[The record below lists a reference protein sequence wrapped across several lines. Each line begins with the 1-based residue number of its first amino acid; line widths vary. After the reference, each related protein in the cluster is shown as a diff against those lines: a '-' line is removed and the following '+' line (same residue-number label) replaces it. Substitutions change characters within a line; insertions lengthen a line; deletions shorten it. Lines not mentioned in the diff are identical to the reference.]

1 MADLYRGYDAG
12 LLDASTADR
21 EQGRQARNDFFRGVK
36 FSPFDLLGAPVDLVN
51 MGLQG
56 VDTMFGRRN
65 VLGSERPLLGA
76 DDLINRYAD
85 FVDYLG
91 YDYGRPTGSL
101 AETAGRVTGGI
112 LAPTGGAATLA
123 KMESNVSGL
132 IKAARD
138 ARSLRS
144 EAADLAAKGDD
155 AGAAE
160 ASQVATV
167 LEVEAA
173 PLVSV
178 LQRIDADGKV
188 PKFTVKDDGTY
199 LSVGTD
205 KADAGRAVE
214 VVRQARRDMG
224 AEEARVA
231 SDDPLTAQE
240 IRFIIE
246 SPELNDALR
255 FGDEISMAVNGR
267 PFDTELI
274 LGEGGFANRPS
285 SVAKQVAIGR
295 AFEMAV
301 QGSPEYK
308 SQVFSAYG
316 EKYPSVL
323 EAVGAKDYDDLVQK
337 SYLQMQAETEAQF
350 NRLPVNTFFHPG
362 DFEYVT
368 SKGGT
373 NSIGMLR
380 DVIQNQNLN
389 VFRGGDPHE
398 FLSRVDPA
406 TGLSSNEKFRAVHDY
421 AGHGILG
428 NKFDAL
434 GEERAYAAHSQMY
447 SPLARMAMA
456 AETRGQNSLVNYT
469 PLNVELEAQIA
480 KEMDNLKA
488 ARTDEAKA
496 EINARIID
504 LQGQRRYADQAS
516 VLLPPEMLDVQY
528 AGGMPEYLRG
538 VNQPLLGSTVDDVP
552 VYHYS
557 KTPGLLEI
565 DPAYMGSRMGPEG
578 YATPDEMSALTGY
591 GRPARSFYFAD
602 EAPDRIVDPAMRG
615 ATAGYEGRASGLYD
629 PIADPLKLRML
640 ARERNKGVTDRKLF
654 LKDLDAAVQ
663 AYGYSGQVVPFSE
676 TRRAA
681 LLFDPLPVTPNQG
694 ILIE

>member
-1 MADLYRGYDAG
+1 MNPEDDF
-12 LLDASTADR
+12 LLGPTGTPSTVGDFASDYA
-21 EQGRQARNDFFRGVK
+21 RGVK

-56 VDTMFGRRN
+56 IDALYGARN

-85 FVDYLG
+85 FVEYMG
-91 YDYGRPTGSL
+91 YDYGRPTNSPG
-101 AETAGRVTGGI
+101 EIAGRVTGGI

-205 KADAGRAVE
+205 MAKSGDAVE
-214 VVRQARRDMG
+214 VVRQARREMG
-224 AEEARVA
+224 ADEARVVG
-231 SDDPLTAQE
+231 DEPLSKEE

-246 SPELNDALR
+246 SPELNAALR
-255 FGDEISMAVNGR
+255 FGDDISMAVTGR
-267 PFDTELI
+267 PFDTNLV
-274 LGEGGFANRPS
+274 LGETGAGGRES
-285 SVAKQVAIGR
+285 SVAKQAAIGR
-295 AFEMAV
+295 AFQLAV

-308 SQVFSAYG
+308 SQVFAAYG

-323 EAVGAKDYDDLVQK
+323 DAVGARDYDDLVQK

-350 NRLPVNTFFHPG
+350 NRLPVNTFYHPG
-362 DFEYVT
+362 DFDYVT

-398 FLSRVDPA
+398 FLSRIDPA

-456 AETRGQNSLVNYT
+456 SETRGQNSFVNYS
-469 PLNVELEAQIA
+469 PLNVELEAKIA
-480 KEMDNLKA
+480 TEMDNLKS
-488 ARTDEAKA
+488 ARTPEAKA

-504 LQGQRRYADQAS
+504 LQGQRRYGDQVS
-516 VLLPPEMLDVQY
+516 VLLPPEMLDVGY
-528 AGGMPEYLRG
+528 SGGMPGYLRE
-538 VNQPLLGSTVDDVP
+538 VNQPLLGTTVDDLP

-565 DPAYMGSRMGPEG
+565 DPSFVGTRMGPEMYG
-578 YATPDEMSALTGY
+578 RDEAVRISSY
-591 GRPARSFYFAD
+591 DRPARSYYFAD
-602 EAPDRIVDPAMRG
+602 SPPERVVDPAISS
-615 ATAGYEGRASGLYD
+615 ATSGYEGMASGLYD
-629 PIADPLKLRML
+629 VMEDPARLRML
-640 ARERNKGVTDRKLF
+640 ALERNKGVLDRNLF
-654 LKDLDAAVQ
+654 YKDLESSIRD
-663 AYGYSGQVVPFSE
+663 YGYSGYVAPFE
-676 TRRAA
+676 GGRAA

>member
-1 MADLYRGYDAG
+1 MNPEDDF
-12 LLDASTADR
+12 LLGPTGTPSTVGGFAS
-21 EQGRQARNDFFRGVK
+21 DFARGVK

-56 VDTMFGRRN
+56 IDTMFGRRN
-65 VLGSERPLLGA
+65 VLGSERPFLGA

-85 FVDYLG
+85 FVENMG
-91 YDYGRPTGSL
+91 YDYGRPTNSPG
-101 AETAGRVTGGI
+101 EIAGRVTGGI

-205 KADAGRAVE
+205 MAKSGDAVE
-214 VVRQARRDMG
+214 VVRQARREMG
-224 AEEARVA
+224 ADEARVVG
-231 SDDPLTAQE
+231 DEPLSKEE

-246 SPELNDALR
+246 SPELNAALR
-255 FGDEISMAVNGR
+255 FGDDISMAVTGR
-267 PFDTELI
+267 PFDTDLV
-274 LGEGGFANRPS
+274 LGETGAGGRES
-285 SVAKQVAIGR
+285 SVAKQAAIGR
-295 AFEMAV
+295 AFQLAV

-308 SQVFSAYG
+308 SQVFAAYG

-323 EAVGAKDYDDLVQK
+323 EAVGARDYDDLVQK

-350 NRLPVNTFFHPG
+350 NRLPVNTFYHPG
-362 DFEYVT
+362 DFDYVT
-368 SKGGT
+368 AQGGT

-398 FLSRVDPA
+398 FLSRIDPA

-456 AETRGQNSLVNYT
+456 SETRGQNSFVNYS
-469 PLNVELEAQIA
+469 PLNVELEAKIA
-480 KEMDNLKA
+480 TEMDNLKS
-488 ARTDEAKA
+488 ARTPEAKA

-504 LQGQRRYADQAS
+504 LQGQRRYGDQVS
-516 VLLPPEMLDVQY
+516 VLLPPEMLDVGY
-528 AGGMPEYLRG
+528 SGGMPGYLRE
-538 VNQPLLGSTVDDVP
+538 VNQPLLGTTVDDLP

-565 DPAYMGSRMGPEG
+565 DPSFVGTRMGPEMYG
-578 YATPDEMSALTGY
+578 RDEAVRISSY
-591 GRPARSFYFAD
+591 DRPARSYYFAD
-602 EAPDRIVDPAMRG
+602 NPPERVVDPAISG
-615 ATAGYEGRASGLYD
+615 ATSGYEGRASGLYD
-629 PIADPLKLRML
+629 VMEDPARLRML
-640 ARERNKGVTDRKLF
+640 ALERNKGVLDRNLF
-654 LKDLDAAVQ
+654 YKDLEGSIRD
-663 AYGYSGQVVPFSE
+663 YGYSGYVAPFE
-676 TRRAA
+676 GGRAA

>member
-1 MADLYRGYDAG
+1 MAVNDQFAGYAQQG
-12 LLDASTADR
+12 LLAEPIDVSPLSDF
-21 EQGRQARNDFFRGVK
+21 GRGLQY
-36 FSPFDLLGAPVDLVN
+36 SPFDLLGAPVDIAN

-56 VDTMFGRRN
+56 IDSLYGVQN
-65 VLGSERPLLGA
+65 VLGSEY
-76 DDLINRYAD
+76 LIDKYAD
-85 FVDYLG
+85 LGEATGLFDYQ
-91 YDYGRPTGSL
+91 RPTGSL
-101 AETAGRVTGGI
+101 AETAGRITGGVA
-112 LAPTGGAATLA
+112 APFGGAKALA
-123 KMESNVSGL
+123 SMNTNVSSL

-138 ARSLRS
+138 ARSLRD
-144 EAADLAAKGDD
+144 EAADLIAKGDD

-205 KADAGRAVE
+205 MAKSGDAVE
-214 VVRQARRDMG
+214 VVRQARREMG
-224 AEEARVA
+224 ADEARVVG
-231 SDDPLTAQE
+231 DEPLSKEE

-246 SPELNDALR
+246 SPELNAALR
-255 FGDEISMAVNGR
+255 FGDDISMAVTGR
-267 PFDTELI
+267 PFDTEII
-274 LGEGGFANRPS
+274 LGETGAGGRES
-285 SVAKQVAIGR
+285 SVAKQAAIGR
-295 AFEMAV
+295 AFQLAV

-308 SQVFSAYG
+308 SQVFAAYG

-323 EAVGAKDYDDLVQK
+323 EAVGARDYDDLVQK

-350 NRLPVNTFFHPG
+350 NRLPVNTFYHPG
-362 DFEYVT
+362 DFDYVT
-368 SKGGT
+368 SQGGT

-456 AETRGQNSLVNYT
+456 SETRGQNSFVNYS
-469 PLNVELEAQIA
+469 PLNVELEAKIA
-480 KEMDNLKA
+480 TEMDNLKA
-488 ARTDEAKA
+488 AKTDEAKA

-504 LQGQRRYADQAS
+504 LQSQRRYGDQVS
-516 VLLPPEMLDVQY
+516 VLLPPEMLDVSY
-528 AGGMPEYLRG
+528 SGGMPGYLRE
-538 VNQPLLGSTVDDVP
+538 VNQPLLGTTVDDLP

-565 DPAYMGSRMGPEG
+565 DPSFVGTRMGPE
-578 YATPDEMSALTGY
+578 MY
-591 GRPARSFYFAD
+591 GRDEAVRISSYDRPDRSYYFAD
-602 EAPDRIVDPAMRG
+602 KPPQRAVDPAVTG
-615 ATAGYEGRASGLYD
+615 ATSGYEGRASGLYD
-629 PIADPLKLRML
+629 IESDPANLLML
-640 ARERNKGVTDRKLF
+640 ARQRFKGQTDKNLF
-654 LKDLDAAVQ
+654 AKDFESAIRD
-663 AYGYSGQVVPFSE
+663 YGYSGYVAPFAGG
-676 TRRAA
+676 RAA
-681 LLFDPLPVTPNQG
+681 LLFDPLPVRPNQG
-694 ILIE
+694 ILVE

>member
-1 MADLYRGYDAG
+1 MNPEDDF
-12 LLDASTADR
+12 LLGPTGTPSTVGDFAS
-21 EQGRQARNDFFRGVK
+21 DFARGVK
-36 FSPFDLLGAPVDLVN
+36 FSPFDLLGAPVDLMN
-51 MGLQG
+51 LGLQSI
-56 VDTMFGRRN
+56 DTMFGRRN

-85 FVDYLG
+85 FVDFLG
-91 YDYGRPTGSL
+91 YDYGRPTGSI

-205 KADAGRAVE
+205 MAKSGDAVE
-214 VVRQARRDMG
+214 VVRQARREMG
-224 AEEARVA
+224 ADEARVVG
-231 SDDPLTAQE
+231 DEPLSKEE

-246 SPELNDALR
+246 SPELNAALR
-255 FGDEISMAVNGR
+255 FGDDISMAVTGR
-267 PFDTELI
+267 PFDTDLV
-274 LGEGGFANRPS
+274 LGETGAGGRES
-285 SVAKQVAIGR
+285 SVAKQAAIGR
-295 AFEMAV
+295 AFQLAV

-308 SQVFSAYG
+308 SQVFAAYG

-323 EAVGAKDYDDLVQK
+323 EAVGARDYDDLVQK

-350 NRLPVNTFFHPG
+350 NRLPVNTFYHPG
-362 DFEYVT
+362 DFDYVT
-368 SKGGT
+368 SQGGT

-398 FLSRVDPA
+398 FLSRIDPA

-456 AETRGQNSLVNYT
+456 SETRGQNSFVNYS
-469 PLNVELEAQIA
+469 PLNIELEAKIA
-480 KEMDNLKA
+480 TEMDNLKS
-488 ARTDEAKA
+488 ARTPEAKA

-504 LQGQRRYADQAS
+504 LQGQRRYGDQVS
-516 VLLPPEMLDVQY
+516 VLLPPEMLDVGY
-528 AGGMPEYLRG
+528 SGGMPGYLRE
-538 VNQPLLGSTVDDVP
+538 VNQPLLGTTVDDLP

-565 DPAYMGSRMGPEG
+565 DPSFVGTRMGPEMYG
-578 YATPDEMSALTGY
+578 RDEAVRISSY
-591 GRPARSFYFAD
+591 DRPARSYYFAD
-602 EAPDRIVDPAMRG
+602 NPPERVVDPAISD
-615 ATAGYEGRASGLYD
+615 ATSGYEGRASGLYD
-629 PIADPLKLRML
+629 VMEDPARLRML
-640 ARERNKGVTDRKLF
+640 ALERNKGVLDRNLF
-654 LKDLDAAVQ
+654 YKDLESSIRD
-663 AYGYSGQVVPFSE
+663 YGYSGYVAPFE
-676 TRRAA
+676 GGRAA

>member
-1 MADLYRGYDAG
+1 
-12 LLDASTADR
+12 
-21 EQGRQARNDFFRGVK
+21 
-36 FSPFDLLGAPVDLVN
+36 
-51 MGLQG
+51 
-56 VDTMFGRRN
+56 
-65 VLGSERPLLGA
+65 LGSEYLI
-76 DDLINRYAD
+76 DKYSDLVEGI
-85 FVDYLG
+85 G

-112 LAPTGGAATLA
+112 LAPFGGAKALSNMNT
-123 KMESNVSGL
+123 NVSGL

-138 ARSLRS
+138 ARKLRD

-155 AGAAE
+155 IGAAE

-224 AEEARVA
+224 SEEARVA

-285 SVAKQVAIGR
+285 SIAKQVAIGR

-308 SQVFSAYG
+308 SQVFAAYG

-323 EAVGAKDYDDLVQK
+323 EAVGARDYDDLVQK

-368 SKGGT
+368 SQGGT

-447 SPLARMAMA
+447 SPLARMAMGS
-456 AETRGQNSLVNYT
+456 ETRGQNSFVNYT
-469 PLNVELEAQIA
+469 PLNVEIEAQIA
-480 KEMDNLKA
+480 KEMDNLAA
-488 ARTDEAKA
+488 ARTDGAKA
-496 EINARIID
+496 EINKRIID
-504 LQGQRRYADQAS
+504 LQGQRRYGDQVS
-516 VLLPPEMLDVQY
+516 VLLPPEMLDVGY
-528 AGGMPEYLRG
+528 SGGIPDYLRA
-538 VNQPLLGSTVDDVP
+538 VNQPLLGSAVDDVP

-565 DPAYMGSRMGPEG
+565 DPSYMGSRMGPEG
-578 YATPDEMSALTGY
+578 YATREEMNALTGY
-591 GRPARSFYFAD
+591 GRPPRSFYFAD

-640 ARERNKGVTDRKLF
+640 AFERNKGVSDRKLF

-663 AYGYSGQVVPFSE
+663 AYGYSGQIVPFSD

>member
-1 MADLYRGYDAG
+1 MNPEDDF
-12 LLDASTADR
+12 LLGPMGAPSTVGDFASDYA
-21 EQGRQARNDFFRGVK
+21 RGVK

-56 VDTMFGRRN
+56 IDALYGARN

-85 FVDYLG
+85 FVEYMG
-91 YDYGRPTGSL
+91 YDYGRPTNSPG
-101 AETAGRVTGGI
+101 EIAGRVTGGI

-205 KADAGRAVE
+205 MAKSGDAVE
-214 VVRQARRDMG
+214 VVRQARREMG
-224 AEEARVA
+224 ADEARVVG
-231 SDDPLTAQE
+231 DEPLSKEE

-246 SPELNDALR
+246 SPELNAALR
-255 FGDEISMAVNGR
+255 FGDDISMAVTGR
-267 PFDTELI
+267 PFDTNLV
-274 LGEGGFANRPS
+274 LGETGAGGRES
-285 SVAKQVAIGR
+285 SVAKQAAIGR
-295 AFEMAV
+295 AFQLAV

-308 SQVFSAYG
+308 SQVFAAYG

-323 EAVGAKDYDDLVQK
+323 DAVGARDYDDLVQK

-350 NRLPVNTFFHPG
+350 NRLPVNTFYHPG
-362 DFEYVT
+362 DFDYVT

-398 FLSRVDPA
+398 FLSRIDPA

-456 AETRGQNSLVNYT
+456 SETRGQNSFVNYS
-469 PLNVELEAQIA
+469 PLNVELEAKIA
-480 KEMDNLKA
+480 TEMDNLKS
-488 ARTDEAKA
+488 ARTPEAKA

-504 LQGQRRYADQAS
+504 LQGQRRYGDQVS
-516 VLLPPEMLDVQY
+516 VLLPPEMLDVGY
-528 AGGMPEYLRG
+528 SGGMPGYLRE
-538 VNQPLLGSTVDDVP
+538 VNQPLLGTTVDDLP

-565 DPAYMGSRMGPEG
+565 DPSFVGTRMGPEMYG
-578 YATPDEMSALTGY
+578 RDEAVRISSY
-591 GRPARSFYFAD
+591 DRPARSYYFAD
-602 EAPDRIVDPAMRG
+602 SPPERVVDPAISS
-615 ATAGYEGRASGLYD
+615 ATSGYEGMASGLYD
-629 PIADPLKLRML
+629 VMEDPARLRML
-640 ARERNKGVTDRKLF
+640 ALERNKGVLDRNLF
-654 LKDLDAAVQ
+654 YKDLESSIRD
-663 AYGYSGQVVPFSE
+663 YGYSGYVAPFAGG
-676 TRRAA
+676 RAA

>member
-1 MADLYRGYDAG
+1 MAVNDQFAGYAQQG
-12 LLDASTADR
+12 LLAEPMDISPLGDF
-21 EQGRQARNDFFRGVK
+21 GRGLQY
-36 FSPFDLLGAPVDLVN
+36 SPFDLLGAPVDLMN
-51 MGLQG
+51 MGLQS
-56 VDTMFGRRN
+56 VDALYGAQN
-65 VLGSERPLLGA
+65 VLGSERPFLGSEY
-76 DDLINRYAD
+76 LIDKYAD
-85 FVDYLG
+85 LGEATGLFDYQ
-91 YDYGRPTGSL
+91 RPTGSL
-101 AETAGRVTGGI
+101 AETAGRITGGVA
-112 LAPTGGAATLA
+112 APFGGAKALA
-123 KMESNVSGL
+123 SMNTNVSSL

-138 ARSLRS
+138 ARSLRD
-144 EAADLAAKGDD
+144 EAADLVAKGDD

-205 KADAGRAVE
+205 MAEPAKAADTVSE
-214 VVRQARRDMG
+214 ARRGMG
-224 AEEARVA
+224 ADEARVVG
-231 SDDPLTAQE
+231 DEPLSKEE

-246 SPELNDALR
+246 SPELNAARR
-255 FGDEISMAVNGR
+255 FGDDISMAVTGR

-274 LGEGGFANRPS
+274 LGDTGRASRES
-285 SVAKQVAIGR
+285 SIAKQAAIGQ
-295 AFEMAV
+295 AFRLAV

-308 SQVFSAYG
+308 SQVFAAYG

-323 EAVGAKDYDDLVQK
+323 EAVGARDYDDLVQK

-350 NRLPVNTFFHPG
+350 NRLPVNTFYHPG
-362 DFEYVT
+362 DFDYVT
-368 SKGGT
+368 SQGGT

-456 AETRGQNSLVNYT
+456 SETRGQNSFVNYS
-469 PLNVELEAQIA
+469 PLNVEVEAQIA
-480 KEMDNLKA
+480 REMDNLNSAK
-488 ARTDEAKA
+488 TDAAKA
-496 EINARIID
+496 EINERIID
-504 LQGQRRYADQAS
+504 LQGQRRYGDQVS

-528 AGGMPEYLRG
+528 SGGMPGYLRG

-565 DPAYMGSRMGPEG
+565 DPSFVGTRMGPERYG
-578 YATPDEMSALTGY
+578 NKEAASIEYYDRPD
-591 GRPARSFYFAD
+591 RSYYFAD
-602 EAPDRIVDPAMRG
+602 EAPQSVVDPAMSD
-615 ATAGYEGRASGLYD
+615 AVAGYEGRASGLYD
-629 PIADPLKLRML
+629 VGADPINLKTL
-640 ARERNKGVTDRKLF
+640 AQQRNKGVLDKNLF
-654 LKDLDAAVQ
+654 LKDLESSIRD
-663 AYGYSGQVVPFSE
+663 YGYSGYVSPFAGG
-676 TRRAA
+676 RAA

-694 ILIE
+694 ILVK

>member
-1 MADLYRGYDAG
+1 MNPEDDF
-12 LLDASTADR
+12 LLGPTGTPSTVGDFAS
-21 EQGRQARNDFFRGVK
+21 DFARGVK
-36 FSPFDLLGAPVDLVN
+36 FSPFDLLGAPVDLMN
-51 MGLQG
+51 LGLQSI
-56 VDTMFGRRN
+56 DTMFGRRN

-85 FVDYLG
+85 FVDFLG
-91 YDYGRPTGSL
+91 YDYGRPTASI

-205 KADAGRAVE
+205 MAKSGDAVE
-214 VVRQARRDMG
+214 VVRQARREMG
-224 AEEARVA
+224 ADEARVVG
-231 SDDPLTAQE
+231 DEPLSKEE

-246 SPELNDALR
+246 SPELNAALR
-255 FGDEISMAVNGR
+255 FGDDISMAVTGR
-267 PFDTELI
+267 PFDTDLV
-274 LGEGGFANRPS
+274 LGETGAGGRES
-285 SVAKQVAIGR
+285 SVAKQAAIGR
-295 AFEMAV
+295 AFQLAV

-308 SQVFSAYG
+308 SQVFAAYG

-323 EAVGAKDYDDLVQK
+323 EAVGARDYDDLVQK

-350 NRLPVNTFFHPG
+350 NRLPVNTFYHPG
-362 DFEYVT
+362 DFDYVT
-368 SKGGT
+368 SQGGT

-398 FLSRVDPA
+398 FLSRIDPA

-456 AETRGQNSLVNYT
+456 SETRGQNSFVNYS
-469 PLNVELEAQIA
+469 PLNIELEAKIA
-480 KEMDNLKA
+480 TEMDNLKS
-488 ARTDEAKA
+488 ARTPEAKA

-504 LQGQRRYADQAS
+504 LQGQRRYGDQVS
-516 VLLPPEMLDVQY
+516 VLLPPEMLDVGY
-528 AGGMPEYLRG
+528 SGGMPGYLRE
-538 VNQPLLGSTVDDVP
+538 VNQPLLGTTVDDLP

-565 DPAYMGSRMGPEG
+565 DPSFVGTRMGPEMYG
-578 YATPDEMSALTGY
+578 RDEAVRISSY
-591 GRPARSFYFAD
+591 DRPARSYYFAD
-602 EAPDRIVDPAMRG
+602 NPPERVVDPAISD
-615 ATAGYEGRASGLYD
+615 ATSGYEGRASGLYD
-629 PIADPLKLRML
+629 VMEDPARLRML
-640 ARERNKGVTDRKLF
+640 ALERNKGVLDRNLF
-654 LKDLDAAVQ
+654 YKDLESSIRD
-663 AYGYSGQVVPFSE
+663 YGYSGYVAPFE
-676 TRRAA
+676 GGRAA

>member
-1 MADLYRGYDAG
+1 MNPEDDF
-12 LLDASTADR
+12 LLGPTGTPSTVGDFAS
-21 EQGRQARNDFFRGVK
+21 DFARGVK

-56 VDTMFGRRN
+56 IDTMFGRRN

-85 FVDYLG
+85 FVEYMG
-91 YDYGRPTGSL
+91 YDYGRPTNSPG
-101 AETAGRVTGGI
+101 EIAGRVTGGI

-205 KADAGRAVE
+205 MAKSGDAVE
-214 VVRQARRDMG
+214 VVRQARREMG
-224 AEEARVA
+224 ADEARVVG
-231 SDDPLTAQE
+231 DEPLSKEE

-246 SPELNDALR
+246 SPELNAALR
-255 FGDEISMAVNGR
+255 FGDDISMAVTGR
-267 PFDTELI
+267 PFDTNLV
-274 LGEGGFANRPS
+274 LGETGAGGRES
-285 SVAKQVAIGR
+285 SVAKQAAIGR
-295 AFEMAV
+295 AFQLAV

-308 SQVFSAYG
+308 SQVFAAYG

-323 EAVGAKDYDDLVQK
+323 DAVGARDYDDLVQK

-350 NRLPVNTFFHPG
+350 NRLPVNTFYHPG
-362 DFEYVT
+362 DFDYVT

-398 FLSRVDPA
+398 FLSRIDPA

-456 AETRGQNSLVNYT
+456 SETRGQNSFVNYS
-469 PLNVELEAQIA
+469 PLNVELEAKIA
-480 KEMDNLKA
+480 TEMDNLKS
-488 ARTDEAKA
+488 ARTPEAKA

-504 LQGQRRYADQAS
+504 LQGQRRYGDQVS
-516 VLLPPEMLDVQY
+516 VLLPPEMLDVGY
-528 AGGMPEYLRG
+528 SGGMPGYLRE
-538 VNQPLLGSTVDDVP
+538 VNQPLLGTTVDDLP

-565 DPAYMGSRMGPEG
+565 DPSFVGTRMGPEMYG
-578 YATPDEMSALTGY
+578 RDEAVRISSY
-591 GRPARSFYFAD
+591 DRPARSYYFAD
-602 EAPDRIVDPAMRG
+602 SPPERVVDPAISS
-615 ATAGYEGRASGLYD
+615 ATSGYEGMASGLYD
-629 PIADPLKLRML
+629 VMEDPARLRML
-640 ARERNKGVTDRKLF
+640 ALERNKGVLDRNLF
-654 LKDLDAAVQ
+654 YKDLESSIRD
-663 AYGYSGQVVPFSE
+663 YGYSGYVAPFE
-676 TRRAA
+676 GGRAA